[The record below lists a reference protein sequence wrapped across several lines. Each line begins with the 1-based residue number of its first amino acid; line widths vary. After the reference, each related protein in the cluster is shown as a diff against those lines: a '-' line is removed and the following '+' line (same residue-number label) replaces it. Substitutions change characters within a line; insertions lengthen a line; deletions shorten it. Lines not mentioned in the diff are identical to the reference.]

1 MRGVVWGTGLA
12 LLLGA
17 VSQTAGAQEVFT
29 VTGKVLDT
37 GTNEPL
43 QYAVVGIPE
52 LEIWDLTDQNGE
64 YVLEGVQ
71 QGQYR
76 FLVLRRGYYMVDES
90 VYIDRSG
97 EIGVTLAEQRP
108 EKTLGPGRLVGVV
121 IDHDSREPV
130 EDVEIVVEPTEQ
142 SDRTDASGR
151 FDISGISAGALRLTF
166 RRIGYEPR
174 VDTLAAFPGVTLNV
188 GVEMAARAIE
198 LPPVVVT
205 ALVPVLETSGF
216 YRRSRD
222 RRGWQFGPDEVAQQ
236 PGLARLFR
244 NIPGVEV
251 RQGQFGQQVL
261 VDRRENCEL
270 EVFIDGQR
278 TPGLGLEEVPPSWV
292 YAVEVYRGMDVP
304 PEFFA
309 RCGIVLLWMRE

>member
-1 MRGVVWGTGLA
+1 L
-12 LLLGA
+12 A
-17 VSQTAGAQEVFT
+17 VSVPQIGTAQEGFT

-37 GTNEPL
+37 DTNEPL

-52 LEIWDLTDQNGE
+52 LEIWDLTDENGE
-64 YVLEGVQ
+64 YVLEGVR
-71 QGQYR
+71 QGQFR

-97 EIGVTLAEQRP
+97 EIGVTLAQQRP
-108 EKTLGPGRLVGVV
+108 DKELGPGRLVGVV

-130 EDVEIVVEPTEQ
+130 EDVEIIVEPTDQ
-142 SDRTDASGR
+142 SDRTDANGR
-151 FDISGISAGALRLTF
+151 FDLSDISAGALRLTF

-188 GVEMAARAIE
+188 EVEMAARAIE
-198 LPPVVVT
+198 LPPVVVS

-236 PGLARLFR
+236 PVLARLFR
-244 NIPGVEV
+244 NLPGLQVGAG
-251 RQGQFGQQVL
+251 RFGQEVL
-261 VDRRENCEL
+261 IDRRESCEL
-270 EVFIDGQR
+270 EVFVDGQR

-309 RCGIVLLWMRE
+309 RCGVVLLWMRE

>member
-1 MRGVVWGTGLA
+1 VG
-12 LLLGA
+12 LLLA
-17 VSQTAGAQEVFT
+17 VLPQMASAQEGFT

-52 LEIWDLTDQNGE
+52 LEIWDLTDENGE

-97 EIGVTLAEQRP
+97 GIGVTLAEQRP
-108 EKTLGPGRLVGVV
+108 DRELGPGRLVGVV
-121 IDHDSREPV
+121 LDHESGNPV
-130 EDVEIVVEPTEQ
+130 ADVEILVEPTDQ
-142 SDRTDASGR
+142 SDRTDANGR
-151 FDISGISAGALRLTF
+151 FDISDISAGALRLTF

-188 GVEMAARAIE
+188 EVQMAARAIE

-236 PGLARLFR
+236 PELARLFR
-244 NIPGVEV
+244 NIPGALVG
-251 RQGQFGQQVL
+251 QGRFGQQVL
-261 VDRRENCEL
+261 MNRRESCEL
-270 EVFIDGQR
+270 EVWVDGQR
-278 TPGLGLEEVPPSWV
+278 TPGLGLEEIPPSWV
-292 YAVEVYRGMDVP
+292 YAVEVYMGMDVP

-309 RCGIVLLWMRE
+309 ACGIVLLWMRE